1 MSSTSRV
8 ALVTGASSGIGL
20 ATAEALLRAG
30 WTVYGGARRVDKMA
44 PVEAAGGTALALD
57 VTDDALMQAFVQ
69 TVLDREGRIDALVN
83 NAGYGEYGAVE
94 DVPMD
99 AVRRQFEV
107 NVFGL
112 GRMTQLVLPTMRAQR
127 AGRIVNVS
135 SIGGKIY
142 SPMGAWY
149 HATKHAVEGLS
160 DALRLELHDFGIDVV
175 VVEPGAIK
183 TEWDGVATETMMET
197 SGEGAYADFAART
210 ERFMRA
216 AYENGNGSPPSV
228 IADVIVEAVTAAK
241 PKTRYAAGDRA
252 TLAIASR
259 WLLPDRAFDA
269 FMRSEMKKANR

>member
-1 MSSTSRV
+1 MSAPSRV

-20 ATAEALLRAG
+20 ATAQALLADG
-30 WTVYGGARRVDKMA
+30 WTVYGGARRVEKMA

-57 VTDDALMQAFVQ
+57 VTDDASMQAFVQ

-112 GRMTQLVLPTMRAQR
+112 GRMTQLVLPSLRAQR
-127 AGRIVNVS
+127 SGTIVNVS

-142 SPMGAWY
+142 SPLGAWY
-149 HATKHAVEGLS
+149 HATKHAVEGFS
-160 DALRLELHDFGIDVV
+160 DALRLELHGFGVDVV
-175 VVEPGAIK
+175 VIEPGAIK
-183 TEWDGVATETMMET
+183 TEWDGVATDHMMAT
-197 SGEGAYADFAART
+197 SGDGSYADFAART
-210 ERFMRA
+210 KRFMEA
-216 AYENGNGSPPSV
+216 AYEGGNGSPPHV
-228 IADVIVEAVTAAK
+228 IADVIVKAVGADK
-241 PKTRYAAGDRA
+241 PQTRYAAGDRA

-269 FMRSEMKKANR
+269 FMRAEMKKANA